1 MNGGQ
6 VDDDGFRQGGCE
18 RLTQG
23 SAGVVGP
30 DRRQVEPRHRGM
42 RLARLVSFQNGDAR
56 AAFEGEMRAGDVDWR
71 MHIYG
76 GVQHSF
82 THRHADRA
90 GTPGLAYDPVA
101 ADRAGGPCSTCS
113 TRSSGPT
120 ALHLIPEPRVHRTCR
135 IP

>member
-1 MNGGQ
+1 MSAASRSRWPAPWSSAWRMVVPRSANLNGQ

-71 MHIYG
+71 IHIYG

-82 THRHADRA
+82 TH
-90 GTPGLAYDPVA
+90 
-101 ADRAGGPCSTCS
+101 
-113 TRSSGPT
+113 
-120 ALHLIPEPRVHRTCR
+120 
-135 IP
+135 